1 MIRLIRFFF
10 IIKSYAAVFPGR
22 NTPIVPGTGY
32 RQSGLRIA
40 RNPPLRA
47 YRPAAPHPRRHGKTI
62 RQPVPGAR
70 SLLPQYRA
78 RMREHC
84 DVRTRRHRRSRIP
97 QLRHSLRTGRQRR
110 AVPAGRA
117 PGDTGYGNA
126 ISPNVTSQQPASPGY
141 APACRP
147 SCARDPTRV
156 SSPTPHGR
164 RCRQANWASSRRS
177 PSSRGRRRS
186 PS

>member
-10 IIKSYAAVFPGR
+10 IIKSYTAVFPGR
-22 NTPIVPGTGY
+22 NTPIIPGTGY

-40 RNPPLRA
+40 RNPP
-47 YRPAAPHPRRHGKTI
+47 RRHGKTI
-62 RQPVPGAR
+62 RQPVPEAR
-70 SLLPQYRA
+70 PLLPQYHA

-97 QLRHSLRTGRQRR
+97 QLRHSLQTGRQRR

>member
-10 IIKSYAAVFPGR
+10 IIKSYTAVFPGR
-22 NTPIVPGTGY
+22 NTPIIPGTGY

-40 RNPPLRA
+40 RNPRYEP

-62 RQPVPGAR
+62 RQPVSEAR
-70 SLLPQYRA
+70 PLLLQYRA

-110 AVPAGRA
+110 AVPAGRE

-126 ISPNVTSQQPASPGY
+126 IVPERYFATASFARICASMSSVMRERSHSGFQPHSSRAQ
-141 APACRP
+141 
-147 SCARDPTRV
+147 V
-156 SSPTPHGR
+156 SSSELGQLSAISFFTG
-164 RCRQANWASSRRS
+164 STS
-177 PSSRGRRRS
+177 
-186 PS
+186 

>member
-1 MIRLIRFFF
+1 MLRYSPAGTPNSPRHRIPPVRSPHRPKSPVTGRTGQPPHTLAGTGKPSGSRFR
-10 IIKSYAAVFPGR
+10 KHGHSSR
-22 NTPIVPGTGY
+22 NTVPGCVSIATSVRGGTGVRGSRNCGTAY
-32 RQSGLRIA
+32 GQDANGVPSRLAGL
-40 RNPPLRA
+40 
-47 YRPAAPHPRRHGKTI
+47 PA
-62 RQPVPGAR
+62 
-70 SLLPQYRA
+70 
-78 RMREHC
+78 
-84 DVRTRRHRRSRIP
+84 TRVMTTPS
-97 QLRHSLRTGRQRR
+97 
-110 AVPAGRA
+110 
-117 PGDTGYGNA
+117 
-126 ISPNVTSQQPASPGY
+126 SPNVTSQQPASPGY